1 MNDKKK
7 FIKSFFPST
16 VTDVQLVHMDLDQT
30 GLTLC
35 DILRGINT
43 VFPSNS
49 SGRYDMIDGRKVVA
63 VICRSDLIEPING
76 IILLISH
83 GVEIHTN
90 SLSYVLISVD
100 ERDIRNEDSLNDIN
114 NSIAMYLAKEL
125 RNKVANFD
133 EFYVKYIYNDYDDR
147 QYDDDYDDDDE

>member
-1 MNDKKK
+1 M
-7 FIKSFFPST
+7 
-16 VTDVQLVHMDLDQT
+16 
-30 GLTLC
+30 
-35 DILRGINT
+35 
-43 VFPSNS
+43 
-49 SGRYDMIDGRKVVA
+49 
-63 VICRSDLIEPING
+63 
-76 IILLISH
+76 ISH

>member
-7 FIKSFFPST
+7 FIKSFFPPT
-16 VTDVQLVHMDLDQT
+16 VTDVQVVHMDLDQT

-43 VFPSNS
+43 VFPEHS

-76 IILLISH
+76 IILLGSH
-83 GVEIHTN
+83 GAEIQTS
-90 SLSYVLISVD
+90 SLSYILITVD
-100 ERDIRNEDSLNDIN
+100 EEDIKDEDSLNSIN
-114 NSIAMYLAKEL
+114 NSISMYLAKEL

-133 EFYVKYIYNDYDDR
+133 EFYIKYIYNDYEDR
-147 QYDDDYDDDDE
+147 QYDDDYEDE

>member
-43 VFPSNS
+43 VFPENS

-76 IILLISH
+76 IILLVSH
-83 GVEIHTN
+83 GVEIQTS
-90 SLSYVLISVD
+90 SLSYILITVD
-100 ERDIRNEDSLNDIN
+100 ESDIKNEEALNSIN
-114 NSIAMYLAKEL
+114 NSISMYLAKEL

-133 EFYVKYIYNDYDDR
+133 EFYIKHIYNDYEDL
-147 QYDDDYDDDDE
+147 QYEDDYEDE